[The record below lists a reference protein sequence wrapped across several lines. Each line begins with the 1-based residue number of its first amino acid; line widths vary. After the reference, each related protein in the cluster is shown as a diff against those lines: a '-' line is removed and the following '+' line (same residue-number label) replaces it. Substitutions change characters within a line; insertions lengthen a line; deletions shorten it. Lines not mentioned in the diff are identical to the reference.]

1 MEYMGRGIVHTRRKD
16 CKSFLLATTRTRPAK
31 LPTRKAP
38 QGGKATRK
46 LYYFRISER
55 IASYKKS
62 VKENPG
68 KYPGIFRAP
77 SIAPHRLGFSMEW
90 RTDHQGER
98 MEKKKGKERRT
109 DGKPPPRRLFFTP
122 IFHNVTQG
130 SQPNKNRTEL
140 EHISGIL
147 QPNRNRTLALEGR
160 EC

>member
-1 MEYMGRGIVHTRRKD
+1 MGRKIIYTRRKRNHG
-16 CKSFLLATTRTRPAK
+16 LLYATRWARPIEPPA
-31 LPTRKAP
+31 RKTA
-38 QGGKATRK
+38 QGGKATKK

-98 MEKKKGKERRT
+98 MEKKRGKEKERRT

-122 IFHNVTQG
+122 MFHNVLQG
-130 SQPNKNRTEL
+130 
-140 EHISGIL
+140 L
-147 QPNRNRTLALEGR
+147 QPNRNRTKLDHILGIFQANRNRTLALSPF